1 MTRRFRCLL
10 LVSTMMLAM
19 GSFSVSGVRA
29 ESALQ
34 IDDAKLDSFV
44 DAYQAVHDVANTAME
59 DIQSAQ
65 TDEDVDALRETLQ
78 PKFEAAIEGTDG
90 ITLAEFREI
99 EAAAIKDESLGLR
112 IIEKMQAATH
122 AQ

>member
-1 MTRRFRCLL
+1 M
-10 LVSTMMLAM
+10 VSALMLAM
-19 GSFSVSGVRA
+19 GSIGVSGVRA
-29 ESALQ
+29 EGALQ
-34 IDDAKLDSFV
+34 VDDAKLDSFV

-65 TDEDVDALRETLQ
+65 TDEDVEALRETLQ

-99 EAAAIKDESLGLR
+99 EAAAIKDEDLGLR
-112 IIEKMQAATH
+112 IIEKMQAASH